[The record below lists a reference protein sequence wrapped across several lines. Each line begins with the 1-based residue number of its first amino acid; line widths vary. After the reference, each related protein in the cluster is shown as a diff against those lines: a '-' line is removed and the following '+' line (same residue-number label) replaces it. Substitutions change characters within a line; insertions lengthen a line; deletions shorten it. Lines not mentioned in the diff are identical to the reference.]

1 MRSADDD
8 SPAGDVV
15 ALTEAELE
23 AWAAE
28 LGRAA
33 RADSVFVALY
43 GELGAGKSTLVR
55 AACRA
60 LGVGGQVPSPTFT
73 LVNLHEGEEGPIHH
87 VDLYRLEPP
96 VDARTLVDAG
106 WPEVLEAQG
115 PVFVEWADRAGDW
128 LPPDRW
134 DVRLRRVDDPAIREA
149 SIEARGAAPEVP
161 FPPSHGA
168 PERAGTE
175 DLC

>member
-1 MRSADDD
+1 MTSGGRD
-8 SPAGDVV
+8 AGAGGFVP
-15 ALTEAELE
+15 LNESELRG
-23 AWAAE
+23 WGAE

-33 RADSVFVALY
+33 GADAVFVALY

-55 AACRA
+55 AACRS
-60 LGVGGQVPSPTFT
+60 LGVAGQVPSPTFT

-96 VDARTLVDAG
+96 VEPRTLIDAG
-106 WPEVLEAQG
+106 WPEVLEADG

-134 DVRLRRVDDPAIREA
+134 DVRLRRATDPKIREV
-149 SIEARGAAPEVP
+149 SIEERGAVPRAPRP
-161 FPPSHGA
+161 G
-168 PERAGTE
+168 RR
-175 DLC
+175 C

>member
-1 MRSADDD
+1 MSPGGRDAAAGGFVRLREPELRSWGAD
-8 SPAGDVV
+8 
-15 ALTEAELE
+15 
-23 AWAAE
+23 

-33 RADSVFVALY
+33 QVDAVFVALY

-55 AACRA
+55 AACRS
-60 LGVGGQVPSPTFT
+60 LGVAGHVPSPTFT

-96 VDARTLVDAG
+96 VEPRTLVDAG
-106 WPEVLEAQG
+106 WPEVLEADG

-134 DVRLRRVDDPAIREA
+134 DVRLRRATDPEVREV
-149 SIEARGAAPEVP
+149 SIEERGAAPRAP
-161 FPPSHGA
+161 RPGA
-168 PERAGTE
+168 
-175 DLC
+175 

>member
-1 MRSADDD
+1 MSSGVRDAAAGGYVPLSEPELRQWGAD
-8 SPAGDVV
+8 
-15 ALTEAELE
+15 
-23 AWAAE
+23 

-33 RADSVFVALY
+33 QVDAVFVALY

-60 LGVGGQVPSPTFT
+60 LGVTGHVPSPTFT
-73 LVNLHEGEEGPIHH
+73 LVNLHEGEGGAIHH

-96 VDARTLVDAG
+96 VEPRTLIDAG
-106 WPEVLEAQG
+106 WPEVLEADG

-134 DVRLRRVDDPAIREA
+134 DVRLRRATDPEVREA
-149 SIEARGAAPEVP
+149 SIEERGAAPP
-161 FPPSHGA
+161 A
-168 PERAGTE
+168 PRPGRP
-175 DLC
+175 C